1 MAGLQDCHGKY
12 CSFSAAS
19 ACFLILIFLF
29 LTESLSLHKS
39 RMLQTHGNKSAFHRL
54 DIDSGPV
61 EKKRVSPQLNG
72 GDHRLHM
79 VDAAE
84 NTRSPKV
91 CIAAGLNAKMK
102 IDC

>member
-1 MAGLQDCHGKY
+1 M
-12 CSFSAAS
+12 
-19 ACFLILIFLF
+19 
-29 LTESLSLHKS
+29 LSLHKS
-39 RMLQTHGNKSAFHRL
+39 RTLQTHGNKSAFHRL

-102 IDC
+102 IDCWLNHSWVECDHHHFDLKFLSRQCRPLKTW